1 MAANKKIEDH
11 EAIKRTIQPYI
22 DGAISGRGEDM
33 KPAFHEGAT
42 IFGYVGDELFAAQ
55 FRDFLIGMIRTAR
68 QRN

>member
-1 MAANKKIEDH
+1 
-11 EAIKRTIQPYI
+11 
-22 DGAISGRGEDM
+22 M